1 MAQVDAGQ
9 IEQVITNLVMNA
21 VQAMPGGGQVVT
33 AVGPC
38 HAKPPAGHAGGAGE
52 YLCLS
57 VTDEGTGIVEEH
69 RQHVFEPF
77 FTTKDVGEGTGLGL
91 AIVYGIIAEHGGWID
106 VTSEL
111 GKGSCFS
118 VYLPKVPDARA
129 NPDCG

>member
-1 MAQVDAGQ
+1 MAADPSKSEHPIQLKGKLLISDPSLKDG
-9 IEQVITNLVMNA
+9 IFNRSVILLTHHT
-21 VQAMPGGGQVVT
+21 GDE
-33 AVGPC
+33 
-38 HAKPPAGHAGGAGE
+38 GE

-91 AIVYGIIAEHGGWID
+91 AIVYGIIAEHDGWID
-106 VTSEL
+106 VTSEV

-118 VYLPKVPDARA
+118 VYLPKVPDAGA